1 MTEEMQYKFPFQTL
15 DEMVDIAQNMCDI
28 VEERN
33 LYLSDDGGYTH
44 YLLED
49 RFALQG
55 VHTGKVYG
63 ITSPRYELC
72 QHEEVAMSAATVIN
86 EQYRGLEVV
95 GVVDIREP
103 NITFHLRFPD
113 YIIDD
118 PTNSGGIEVGAVV
131 RHGVDGR
138 SGLRGGARF
147 SRVICTNGM
156 ELNALKDAQ
165 FSLPH
170 MGGFYKRMA
179 KTIEVLT
186 QSVELRDRVARLVD
200 SALEDEYEYFTRE
213 DLLHTLT
220 GMLGSPRLAQHVID
234 AGETNARKF
243 NRYDLYRDV
252 TYVLEHKDFS
262 PATREGYDRKA
273 EKLLVGEVEIVRAPE
288 IEA

>member
-1 MTEEMQYKFPFQTL
+1 MMEEQQYKFPFQTL
-15 DEMVDIAQNMCDI
+15 DEMVDIAQNMCEI
-28 VEERN
+28 VEERT
-33 LYLSDDGGYTH
+33 LYLSENDGITH
-44 YLLED
+44 YPLED
-49 RFALQG
+49 KYAIQG

-63 ITSPRYELC
+63 ITSSRYELC
-72 QHEEVAMSAATVIN
+72 QHEEVAMSVATIIN
-86 EQYRGLEVV
+86 EQYKGLEVV
-95 GVVDIREP
+95 GVIDIREP
-103 NITFHLRFPD
+103 NIAIHMRFPD

-118 PTNSGGIEVGAVV
+118 PTNSQGIEVGAVV

-156 ELNALKDAQ
+156 ELNALRNAR

-170 MGGFYKRMA
+170 MGGFYQRMA
-179 KTIEVLT
+179 KTISVLT
-186 QSVELRDRVARLVD
+186 QSVELRDRVSRLVE

-213 DLLHTLT
+213 DLIHTLT
-220 GMLGSPRLAQHVID
+220 GILGSPRLATYVVET
-234 AGETNARKF
+234 GEANSRKF

-273 EKLLVGEVEIVRAPE
+273 EKLLVGGVEIVRAPE